1 MKLPSQKLSVK
12 RELRMKMKEVID
24 GLFHDNT
31 NYATPDQATNQASS
45 LVSLSTDLYTDSKRF
60 IYELLQNA
68 DDSALPGNKVKVW
81 IKIFGNSLV
90 LAHSGRG
97 FNSRDVIGIC
107 NVNNGTKK
115 EDSSK
120 TGYKGIGFKSVFGQ
134 SDKVTIFTDNEYFRF
149 DASYPFNW
157 IWNGTKEEWEARSD
171 REFVNPWQIIP
182 IYTEV
187 EGDILKSIDSYLN
200 TINANVATIIE
211 LNDKADTLLALKE
224 LSEDLNMYLFLKS
237 ISSINFDIDN
247 KRYVAINRTESN
259 HIVLKDGQSNQN
271 KWLTSSVTLE
281 VPSDLKVVLQDERNI
296 PDKLLNAETIELTLA
311 AKTNTDGI
319 IKLSQNERRIYSYL
333 PTEETKY
340 LLPVLVN
347 TSFLT
352 NANREHLHADSKWN
366 QWLFKCISIEIFKW
380 IARLVETEYQYQ
392 AYKLIPDRIHN
403 NELGNQFNIG
413 RQEAI
418 ETVAFVREKPK
429 SLVKIKDSI
438 IDFTFLSRKSFI
450 GEKAIKS
457 FIDCSES
464 TGKESTK
471 VFVENT
477 GFGTEFKALGAST
490 FEWSF
495 LPEFVKSKG
504 FIDEHLIENNIEL
517 IKHLKYLSEKDNFES
532 LTKEQLSKLAFIL
545 DHKGALSAP
554 YKIYFPTSKDTNW
567 NVKDSEFSFIH
578 PRLQDWLLTEI
589 DIRSWLDNLGVVE
602 KTDISFITKTI
613 IPNAESYITEENAV
627 KTMHDLFSLYK
638 KGDLAVSVL
647 SSLSNLK
654 LITAQGCLLKASEC
668 FLSNIYLPRLEIE
681 GVLNKDIFVSD
692 VYLTTKADT
701 DEWKRFFK
709 FLGVQDGITCIT
721 IEDKTSRTE
730 LMAQG
735 YLNDYFDG
743 GDKRFRPWQ
752 TTFTADTY
760 SKISTLKYIN
770 DSIDNYQFSLKF
782 WRDIVENFST
792 KDLISFPIAF
802 WGNSGRPGRISGD
815 EVGGYISWFIKN
827 IKCIPV
833 VTKECESSDKVILNT
848 EEMKKIAGNYL
859 PIFDGVQLTHNWLSF
874 FDFKTSLEIADYLKI
889 LKEISNDTNEKGCVK
904 NKNIE
909 RIQLVYKELLTQ
921 CVNWNEQELKQ
932 VEEWTKDSQLLNTSG
947 IPVNCNSLKYFL
959 DGNSNVF
966 HDEFDF
972 LELNAENKINPYLKI
987 FLKAFNI
994 KILKQSDFELIK
1006 TSPEK
1011 SNDLITK
1018 LESIIPYFKVWII
1031 NECSDDLTKEN
1042 IAKLDDNLS
1051 QLEAIEADKLQI
1063 KYGDIDFIRNI
1074 NLHYDENKFYVTKPW
1089 NANRVLIE
1097 LSDKLCNYFELLGHD
1112 KKLDFLLRS
1121 ENNEINDHFKELC
1134 IDISD
1139 AELFSNN
1146 QKFVTGETIQ
1156 APLASKTIRSF
1167 EELEE
1172 EVEINGISPSFFHIP
1187 SSDYNRLKYVQ
1198 GLISRAVQNIV
1209 NYLNS
1214 LPEYDCSNHYEIAKS
1229 IIGGITKNG
1238 KDLTVV
1244 ARPSDN
1250 DEVLLYYTAEFD
1262 VLQYVDAE
1270 LWCEDG
1276 KNTPKKIT
1284 LGQFLKLT
1292 EINKIPVTRLAISS
1306 TEVTELCN
1314 KQKSIT
1320 HEFNAVPL
1328 APFQVAKIIASFA
1341 NTEGGTLV
1349 FGINEVTS
1357 TQNETVG
1364 ISSDFRIREIMT
1376 AAISFLSPRPEVI
1389 CDWVVSNA
1397 KRLFVIKTIKST
1409 DEISLGGKVFIRKG
1423 HENKL
1428 KDSEVIESFKSLSV
1442 QNFSKKVAIVIAI
1455 ENYANKDQ
1463 IKRVKYA
1470 ENDARLFK
1478 ELLINRLG
1486 VEEENIYLF
1495 LNEEAL
1501 KSSLQYNFQG
1511 LFHGLSSDDQL
1522 IFYYV
1527 GHGFH
1532 NGVTN
1537 YLSTFDMHPHHVE
1550 STAIS
1555 LREILLDPLSKSKC
1569 RSAMIFIDACAQSF
1583 VSSNSRNTLSNIDFD
1598 EINIILSDSNYLA
1611 SYFSCQ
1617 PGQSSYSCDN
1627 LKHGI
1632 WTYHLS
1638 QAMTG
1643 EKPEAILLEKYVTD
1657 RSLSDYLAKS
1667 VTFYVKEQLGYVQNP
1682 KSILDADSEI
1692 VLVQIS

>member
-1 MKLPSQKLSVK
+1 
-12 RELRMKMKEVID
+12 MKMKEVID
-24 GLFHDNT
+24 GLFHDNS

-68 DDSALPGNKVKVW
+68 DDSAEPGHSVKVW
-81 IKIFGNSLV
+81 IKVFGNSLV
-90 LAHSGRG
+90 VAHSGRE
-97 FNSRDVIGIC
+97 FSPRDVRGIC
-107 NVNNGTKK
+107 NVNYGTKK

-134 SDKVTIFTDNEYFRF
+134 SDKVTIFTANEYFRF

-157 IWNGTKEEWEARSD
+157 IWDGTKEEWEAKSD

-182 IYTEV
+182 IYTDV
-187 EGDILKSIDSYLN
+187 REGILKPIELYLK

-211 LNDKADTLLALKE
+211 LNDKGDVLLALKE
-224 LSEDLNMYLFLKS
+224 LSEDVNMYLFLKS

-247 KRYVAINRTESN
+247 RKHIEIDRSESN
-259 HIVLKDGQSNQN
+259 RIVLKDGQSEQK
-271 KWLTSSVTLE
+271 KWLTSSITLN
-281 VPSDLKVVLQDERNI
+281 VPSDLKVALQDERNI

-311 AKTNTDGI
+311 AKTGADGI

-340 LLPVLVN
+340 SLPVLVN

-352 NANREHLHADSKWN
+352 NANRENLHADSKWN
-366 QWLFKCISIEIFKW
+366 QWLFKCISVEVFKW

-403 NELGNQFNIG
+403 DELGTQFNIG

-418 ETVAFVREKPK
+418 ETVAFVREKPE

-457 FIDCSES
+457 FIDGSES

-477 GFGTEFKALGAST
+477 GFGKEFKALGAST

-495 LPEFVKSKG
+495 LHGLVKSKD
-504 FIDEHLIENNIEL
+504 FIDEHSIENNIEL
-517 IKHLKYLSEKDNFES
+517 IKHLKYLSEKETFES
-532 LTKEQLSKLAFIL
+532 LTKAQLSELAFIW
-545 DHKGALSAP
+545 DHKGVLNAP
-554 YKIYFPTSKDTNW
+554 CNIYFPTSKDTNW
-567 NVKDSEFSFIH
+567 NVKDSELSFIH
-578 PRLQDWLLTEI
+578 PRLQDWLSTEI
-589 DIRSWLDNLGVVE
+589 DIRSWLGNLGVVE

-638 KGDLAVSVL
+638 KGDLVADVL

-654 LITAQGCLLKASEC
+654 LMTTQGCLLKASEC
-668 FLSNIYLPRLEIE
+668 FLSKIYLPRIEIE
-681 GVLNKDIFVSD
+681 GVLNQDIFVSE
-692 VYLTTKADT
+692 VYLTKKADT

-709 FLGVQDGITCIT
+709 FLGVQDGITCIK

-730 LMAQG
+730 LVAQG
-735 YLNDYFDG
+735 YLNGYFDRS
-743 GDKRFRPWQ
+743 DKKFRPWQ

-770 DSIDNYQFSLKF
+770 YSINNYQFSLQF
-782 WRDIVENFST
+782 WRDIVENCST
-792 KDLISFPIAF
+792 TDLISFPIAF
-802 WGNSGRPGRISGD
+802 WGNSGRPGRTSGD
-815 EVGGYISWFIKN
+815 KVGDYTSWFIKN
-827 IKCIPV
+827 LKCIPV
-833 VTKECESSDKVILNT
+833 VTKECESSDKVLLNT

-859 PIFDGVQLTHNWLSF
+859 PVFDGPQLTPNWLSF
-874 FDFKTSLEIADYLKI
+874 FDFKTFLEVSDYLK
-889 LKEISNDTNEKGCVK
+889 LLSEISKDTTEKGDVK
-904 NKNIE
+904 KKNIE
-909 RIQLVYKELLTQ
+909 TIQLVYKELLTQ

-932 VEEWTKDSQLLNTSG
+932 VEEWAKDSKLQNTRG
-947 IPVNCNSLKYFL
+947 IPVSCNSLKYFL

-972 LELNAENKINPYLKI
+972 LELNAQNKNNPNLKS

-994 KILKQSDFELIK
+994 KILEQSDFELIK
-1006 TSPEK
+1006 TAPEK
-1011 SNDLITK
+1011 SNGLITK
-1018 LESIIPYFKVWII
+1018 IKNIIPYFKVWVI
-1031 NECSDDLTKEN
+1031 NECSDDKTKEN
-1042 IAKLDDNLS
+1042 ITKLDDKLS
-1051 QLEAIEADKLQI
+1051 QLDAIEADALQI
-1063 KYGDIDFIRNI
+1063 KYSDIDFVRNV
-1074 NLHYDENKFYVTKPW
+1074 NLHFDKNKFYVTKPW
-1089 NANRVLIE
+1089 NSNRVLID

-1121 ENNEINDHFKELC
+1121 ENIEINEHFKELY
-1134 IDISD
+1134 IEIPDH
-1139 AELFSNN
+1139 ELFTNEHRSILD
-1146 QKFVTGETIQ
+1146 ETIQ
-1156 APLASKTIRSF
+1156 KSLASITIRSF
-1167 EELEE
+1167 EDLED
-1172 EVEINGISPSFFHIP
+1172 EVEKKGISPDFFHIP
-1187 SSDYNRLKYVQ
+1187 SSDYKRLKYVQ
-1198 GLISRAVQNIV
+1198 GLISRAVKNITH
-1209 NYLNS
+1209 YLNS

-1238 KDLTVV
+1238 KDVTIV

-1262 VLQYVDAE
+1262 VLEYVDAE

-1276 KNTPKKIT
+1276 ENTPQKIT

-1314 KQKSIT
+1314 KPKSLK

-1349 FGINEVTS
+1349 FGINEITS
-1357 TQNETVG
+1357 NLNEIVG
-1364 ISSDFRIREIMT
+1364 LSSDYRIGEIMT
-1376 AAISFLSPRPEVI
+1376 EAISFISPKPEVTF
-1389 CDWVVSNA
+1389 DWVNIDSR
-1397 KRLFVIKTIKST
+1397 RLFVIKTEKTI
-1409 DEISLGGKVFIRKG
+1409 DEVSLGNQIYIREGK
-1423 HENKL
+1423 
-1428 KDSEVIESFKSLSV
+1428 ESKIKYNITSQGPSMGKTLSIPD
-1442 QNFSKKVAIVIAI
+1442 FEKTIAIIIGI
-1455 ENYANKDQ
+1455 ENYAPRDNNKVPS
-1463 IKRVKYA
+1463 VKYA
-1470 ENDARLFK
+1470 ENDALLFK
-1478 ELLINRLG
+1478 KALIESLD
-1486 VEEENIYLF
+1486 VDEENIHLI
-1495 LNEEAL
+1495 LNDEAL
-1501 KSSLQYNFQG
+1501 HNNLLYDLQS
-1511 LFHGLSSDDQL
+1511 LFHGLSSRDRL

-1532 NGVTN
+1532 NGITN
-1537 YLSTFDMHPHHVE
+1537 YLSTYDMHPMHVDK
-1550 STAIS
+1550 TAIS
-1555 LREILLDPLSKSKC
+1555 LRDVLLDPLAKSKC
-1569 RSAMIFIDACAQSF
+1569 NSAMIFIDACAQSF
-1583 VSSNSRNTLSNIDFD
+1583 SDENSRNILANIDGD
-1598 EINIILSDSNYLA
+1598 EIKLILSDSNYLA

-1627 LKHGI
+1627 LKQGI

-1638 QAMTG
+1638 QAMTC
-1643 EKPEAILLEKYVTD
+1643 KQPEAILSEKYVTD
-1657 RSLSDYLAKS
+1657 RSLSDYLARS
-1667 VTFYVKEQLGYVQNP
+1667 VTSYVKDELGYVQNP
-1682 KSILDADSEI
+1682 KSILDADSEN
-1692 VLVQIS
+1692 VLVKIS

>member
-1 MKLPSQKLSVK
+1 
-12 RELRMKMKEVID
+12 MKMKEVID
-24 GLFHDNT
+24 DLFNENT

-68 DDSALPGNKVKVW
+68 DDSSEPESTVKVW

-90 LAHSGRG
+90 VAHSGRK
-97 FNSRDVIGIC
+97 FSPRDIRGIC

-134 SDKVTIFTDNEYFRF
+134 SDKVTIFTDNEFFRF
-149 DASYPFNW
+149 DASYPFDW
-157 IWNGTKEEWEARSD
+157 IWDGTKDEWEAKSD
-171 REFVNPWQIIP
+171 REFVNPWQITP

-187 EGDILKSIDSYLN
+187 SEGILKPIELYLN
-200 TINANVATIIE
+200 TIKANVATIIE
-211 LNDKADTLLALKE
+211 LNDKGDVLLALKE
-224 LSEDLNMYLFLKS
+224 LSEDVNMYLFLKS

-247 KRYVAINRTESN
+247 RKHIEIDRSESN
-259 HIVLKDGQSNQN
+259 RIVLKNGQSEQK
-271 KWLTSSVTLE
+271 KWLTSSITLS
-281 VPSDLKVVLQDERNI
+281 VPSDLKVALQDERNI

-311 AKTNTDGI
+311 AKTGTDGI
-319 IKLSQNERRIYSYL
+319 VKLYQNERRIYSYL

-340 LLPVLVN
+340 SLPVLVN

-366 QWLFKCISIEIFKW
+366 QWLFKSISVEIFKW

-392 AYKLIPDRIHN
+392 AYNLIPDRIHN
-403 NELGNQFNIG
+403 DELGTQFNIG

-450 GEKAIKS
+450 GEEAIKS
-457 FIDCSES
+457 FIIGSES

-477 GFGTEFKALGAST
+477 GFGKEFKALGASS
-490 FEWSF
+490 FEWKC
-495 LPEFVKSKG
+495 LAEFVKSKG
-504 FIDEHLIENNIEL
+504 FIDDHSIENNIEL
-517 IKHLKYLSEKDNFES
+517 IKHLKFLSEKETFES
-532 LTKEQLSKLAFIL
+532 ITNAQLSKLAFIW
-545 DHKGALSAP
+545 DHKGALNAP
-554 YKIYFPTSKDTNW
+554 YNIYFPTSKDTNW
-567 NVKDSEFSFIH
+567 NVKDSELSFIH
-578 PRLQDWLLTEI
+578 QRLQDWLSTEI
-589 DIRSWLDNLGVVE
+589 DIRSWLGNLGVVE

-638 KGDLAVSVL
+638 KGDLTSGVL

-654 LITAQGCLLKASEC
+654 LITVQGCLIKASDC
-668 FLSNIYLPRLEIE
+668 FLSKIYSPRLEIE
-681 GVLNKDIFVSD
+681 GMLNKDIFVSD

-730 LMAQG
+730 LVTQG
-735 YLNDYFDG
+735 YLDSYFDG
-743 GDKRFRPWQ
+743 SDKKFKPWQ

-760 SKISTLKYIN
+760 SKISTLKFIN
-770 DSIDNYQFSLKF
+770 DSIDNYQFSLQF
-782 WRDIVENFST
+782 WRDIVENCSAT
-792 KDLISFPIAF
+792 DLISFPIAF
-802 WGNSGRPGRISGD
+802 WGNSGRPGRTSGD
-815 EVGGYISWFIKN
+815 EVGSYISWFIKN
-827 IKCIPV
+827 LKCIPV
-833 VTKECESSDKVILNT
+833 VTKQCESSDKVLLNT

-859 PIFDGVQLTHNWLSF
+859 PIFDGDQLTPNWLSF
-874 FDFKTSLEIADYLKI
+874 FDFKTSLENADYLKL
-889 LKEISNDTNEKGCVK
+889 LKEISKDTTEKGDFK
-904 NKNIE
+904 KKNIE
-909 RIQLVYKELLTQ
+909 RIQLVYKELLTK

-932 VEEWTKDSQLLNTSG
+932 VGEWAKGSQLQNTSG
-947 IPVNCNSLKYFL
+947 TPVSCSSLKYFL
-959 DGNSNVF
+959 DGNSKIF

-972 LELNAENKINPYLKI
+972 LELNAENKNNPNLKS

-994 KILKQSDFELIK
+994 KVFKQSDFELIK
-1006 TSPEK
+1006 TNPEK
-1011 SNDLITK
+1011 SNELITK
-1018 LESIIPYFKVWII
+1018 LENIIPYFKDWII
-1031 NECSDDLTKEN
+1031 NECSDDTTKGN
-1042 IAKLDDNLS
+1042 IAKLDDKLS
-1051 QLEAIEADKLQI
+1051 KLEAIQADALQI
-1063 KYGDIDFIRNI
+1063 KYSDIDFIRNV
-1074 NLHYDENKFYVTKPW
+1074 NLHFDENKFYVTKPW

-1121 ENNEINDHFKELC
+1121 ENSEINDHFKELC
-1134 IDISD
+1134 IEVLDT
-1139 AELFSNN
+1139 ELLINKQTS
-1146 QKFVTGETIQ
+1146 VTGETIQ
-1156 APLASKTIRSF
+1156 APLVSKTIRSF

-1172 EVEINGISPSFFHIP
+1172 EVEIKGISPSFFHIP
-1187 SSDYNRLKYVQ
+1187 SADYERLKYVQ
-1198 GLISRAVQNIV
+1198 GLISRAVKNIV
-1209 NYLNS
+1209 NYLNY

-1238 KDLTVV
+1238 KNVTVV

-1276 KNTPKKIT
+1276 KNTPQKIT

-1292 EINKIPVTRLAISS
+1292 EINKITVTRSAISS

-1357 TQNETVG
+1357 TLNETVG
-1364 ISSDFRIREIMT
+1364 ISSDYRIGEIMT
-1376 AAISFLSPRPEVI
+1376 EAISFLSQKPEVI
-1389 CDWVVSNA
+1389 CDWVDSNA
-1397 KRLFVIKTIKST
+1397 KRLFVIKTEKSKDIIFLG
-1409 DEISLGGKVFIRKG
+1409 DEIYIREG
-1423 HENKL
+1423 VENKIKYETPPQAEKTL
-1428 KDSEVIESFKSLSV
+1428 SKPSFDKT
-1442 QNFSKKVAIVIAI
+1442 VALIIGI
-1455 ENYANKDQ
+1455 ENYATREQNQ
-1463 IKRVKYA
+1463 IPPVKYA
-1470 ENDARLFK
+1470 ERDAHLFK
-1478 ELLINRLG
+1478 TVLIDELG
-1486 VEEENIYLF
+1486 VEEENIHLII
-1495 LNEEAL
+1495 NEEAL
-1501 KSSLQYNFQG
+1501 QSSLQYDLQS
-1511 LFHGLSSDDQL
+1511 LFYGLSSKDRL

-1537 YLSTFDMHPHHVE
+1537 YLSTYDMHPMNVDK
-1550 STAIS
+1550 TAIS
-1555 LREILLDPLSKSKC
+1555 LRDILLDPLSKSEC
-1569 RSAMIFIDACAQSF
+1569 NSAMIFIDACAQSF
-1583 VSSNSRNTLSNIDFD
+1583 VCDNSRNTLSNIDVD
-1598 EINIILSDSNYLA
+1598 EIKLILSDSNYLA

-1627 LKHGI
+1627 LKQGI

-1638 QAMTG
+1638 QAIKG
-1643 EKPEAILLEKYVTD
+1643 EKPEAILSEKYVTD

-1667 VTFYVKEQLGYVQNP
+1667 VTSYVNDELGYAQNP
-1682 KSILDADSEI
+1682 KSILDADSEN